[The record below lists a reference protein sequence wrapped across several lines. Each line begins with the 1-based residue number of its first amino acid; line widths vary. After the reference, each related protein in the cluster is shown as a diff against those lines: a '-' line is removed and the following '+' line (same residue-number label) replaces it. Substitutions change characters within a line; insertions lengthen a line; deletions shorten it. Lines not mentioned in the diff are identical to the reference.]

1 MIIDLKS
8 NILNYKNKIIKQ
20 FDLISLLSK
29 QNLDFKKHTI
39 NLIEPNNIDLSLF
52 DLKNVLYLFKVSDWG
67 EVKNGTELCNAI
79 STMKADKSYPK
90 LLKVNS
96 DNGKKIL
103 YLGKSTGNYK
113 TRLRQH
119 LAGYSPSTYSLQLSS
134 WTNTF
139 VPMKIDLYYAHIDF
153 PELKNMT
160 LAENHDLLEQLETSL
175 HLEYQ
180 PLLGRSG
187 H

>member
-1 MIIDLKS
+1 MTIDLKS
-8 NILNYKNKIIKQ
+8 STLKYKKKVITQ
-20 FDLISLLSK
+20 FDLISLLGE

-39 NLIEPNNIDLSLF
+39 NLIEPNTIDLSLF

-67 EVKNGTELCNAI
+67 EVKNGTELCTAI
-79 STMKADKSYPK
+79 STMKAYKSYPK
-90 LLKVNS
+90 LPKVNS
-96 DNGKKIL
+96 DNGKNIL
-103 YLGKSTGNYK
+103 YLGKSTGNFK

-119 LAGYSPSTYSLQLSS
+119 LGGYSRSTYSLQLSS
-134 WTNTF
+134 WTNTLKT
-139 VPMKIDLYYAHIDF
+139 MKIDLYYAQIDF
-153 PELKNMT
+153 AELKNMT
-160 LAENHDLLEQLETSL
+160 LAEKNDLLEILETSL